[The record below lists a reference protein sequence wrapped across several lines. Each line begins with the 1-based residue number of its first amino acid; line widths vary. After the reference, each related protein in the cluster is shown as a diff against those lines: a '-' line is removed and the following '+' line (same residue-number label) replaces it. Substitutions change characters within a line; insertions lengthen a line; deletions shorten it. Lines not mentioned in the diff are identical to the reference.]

1 MNIKYIFTS
10 TSHSVI
16 FGTSLVINSRSRK
29 DIIAGPRTVREHF
42 IFNIFSGIIFNF
54 LENVLQ
60 VRPKNDA
67 YTQIRMRRRVLE
79 PRNGLNRL

>member
-10 TSHSVI
+10 TTHSVI

-42 IFNIFSGIIFNF
+42 ISNIFSGIIFHF
-54 LENVLQ
+54 LEKSTLSE
-60 VRPKNDA
+60 P
-67 YTQIRMRRRVLE
+67 LE
-79 PRNGLNRL
+79 IPMFLRTDDTH